1 MTIERRMMFWVAG
14 VVVFAVLV
22 HVLSGVLLPFVA
34 AMGIAYFLDP
44 VADRLEAR
52 KISRGIATSL
62 ILLTFFLTATG
73 ALMLLLP
80 MLQSQIIVLAR
91 MIPAMI
97 EIVRSQVQPFLE
109 DMIAGLPPEVLDNVR
124 DAAAGFAG
132 KAVSWVSSVLANL
145 WSGGVAFFNMLSL
158 IVITPVVAFY
168 LLRDWDL
175 IIAKVDSWLPL
186 GAAPSIRRRFA
197 EIDETLAAFVRG
209 QASVC
214 LVLSLIYGI
223 GLSVVGL
230 PSGLLVGLGAGLIS
244 FIPYLGAATGLVIG
258 VGIAAFHFDSLM
270 PIAAVAGIFLFGQ
283 TLESYV
289 LTPRLVGD
297 RVGLHPVWI
306 IFALLA
312 GGALFGFTGVLL
324 AVPTAAVIGVLT
336 RYGIAQY
343 LGSALYHGGEPPS

>member
-1 MTIERRMMFWVAG
+1 MMFWVAG

-145 WSGGVAFFNMLSL
+145 WSGGVAFFNML
-158 IVITPVVAFY
+158 
-168 LLRDWDL
+168 
-175 IIAKVDSWLPL
+175 
-186 GAAPSIRRRFA
+186 
-197 EIDETLAAFVRG
+197 
-209 QASVC
+209 
-214 LVLSLIYGI
+214 VLYTR
-223 GLSVVGL
+223 LSGH
-230 PSGLLVGLGAGLIS
+230 SS
-244 FIPYLGAATGLVIG
+244 C
-258 VGIAAFHFDSLM
+258 HM
-270 PIAAVAGIFLFGQ
+270 
-283 TLESYV
+283 
-289 LTPRLVGD
+289 R
-297 RVGLHPVWI
+297 
-306 IFALLA
+306 
-312 GGALFGFTGVLL
+312 
-324 AVPTAAVIGVLT
+324 LT
-336 RYGIAQY
+336 RTSYWWRLPALQY
-343 LGSALYHGGEPPS
+343 FFADIRLRRLCCRWICYFSHE